1 MQVFSRGRGG
11 SGPPGTHRSRKTW
24 VLLGEGQSREE
35 VKILRGQWIPEG
47 KTQSLGLLLSGGA
60 DLKALGLKKIII
72 KALGFQV
79 PPLPGTCALEETLW
93 RVTF

>member
-11 SGPPGTHRSRKTW
+11 NDPPGTHWSRKTW
-24 VLLGEGQSREE
+24 VLLGEGLNSEE

-47 KTQSLGLLLSGGA
+47 KTLSLGLLLSGET
-60 DLKALGLKKIII
+60 GL

-79 PPLPGTCALEETLW
+79 PPLPGTSALEEILW
-93 RVTF
+93 KVTF